1 MGSVFAGAG
10 CLAAADAA
18 AKNVPA
24 AKPAAAENPLVYA
37 MRPMKAE
44 LSREL
49 TVAVVGAGAA
59 EASISTTGGSSGAR

>member
-24 AKPAAAENPLVYA
+24 VDRRDPSL
-37 MRPMKAE
+37 
-44 LSREL
+44 L
-49 TVAVVGAGAA
+49 TSSL
-59 EASISTTGGSSGAR
+59 EASVESHLIGFACEESRRMGKKVRLHG